1 MKELINQITD
11 FSFPGLFV
19 TTIVML
25 LYVYN
30 KNKKK
35 SLIDLYGLLSKT
47 FLNDYKEIT
56 RKRAGKVG
64 PLYYIFFFFVFLS
77 FISILSS
84 LFYVI

>member
-35 SLIDLYGLLSKT
+35 SLIDYMVY
-47 FLNDYKEIT
+47 FPNILNDYKEIT